1 MSTTDETVTAPEDG
15 EYTIEADVPVT
26 DPSAPYGRDS
36 DGTLLDK
43 NGERAERGL
52 KADGTRKVK
61 PGPAP
66 GTKAGAALGKPGK
79 AKPPKPTR
87 KGGKDYTPGVM
98 GLFSIPIGAFAGL
111 GAATKNDVFL
121 ADAATLNGYAPGIAG
136 ALNDL
141 AQDNHQVAS
150 ILDRALQV
158 GPYSALIMA
167 TMPMVAQLAR
177 NHGVL
182 PAGIAGA
189 LGASHEPADLADAIR
204 GDAEGLVEQAAAA

>member
-1 MSTTDETVTAPEDG
+1 MTDTDATVTAPEAG
-15 EYTIEADVPVT
+15 EYEIKVDLPID
-26 DPSAPYGRDS
+26 DPSAPYGRDD

-61 PGPAP
+61 PGPPP

-79 AKPPKPTR
+79 AKAAKPSR
-87 KGGKDYTPGVM
+87 KGAKDYRPGVM

-111 GAATKNDVFL
+111 GAATKNETFL
-121 ADAATLNGYAPGIAG
+121 ADAATLNGFGPGIAE

-141 AQDNHQVAS
+141 AQDNHQIAGV
-150 ILDRALQV
+150 LDRALQV
-158 GPYSALIMA
+158 GPYSALVMA
-167 TMPMVAQLAR
+167 TMPLVAQLAR
-177 NHGVL
+177 NHGLL

-189 LGASHEPADLADAIR
+189 LGGSYEPSKLAESIR
-204 GDAEGLVEQAAAA
+204 GEAEAMVDAA